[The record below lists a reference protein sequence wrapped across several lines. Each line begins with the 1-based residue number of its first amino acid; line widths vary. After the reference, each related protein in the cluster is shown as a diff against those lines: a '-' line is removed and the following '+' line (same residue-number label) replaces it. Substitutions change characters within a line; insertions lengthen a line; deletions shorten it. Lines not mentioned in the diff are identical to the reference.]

1 MRTNKKETELQPCA
15 FNHPDCY
22 SCSHGICRLLGDME
36 FHGKDCSFYATKEQV
51 REGRQKVRERLIS
64 IGADH
69 LLNYP
74 EHKRG
79 KENEHKQEKH

>member
-1 MRTNKKETELQPCA
+1 MRKKRKETELLPCA

-22 SCSHGICRLLGDME
+22 SCSHGVCRLLGNMD

-51 REGRQKVRERLIS
+51 REGRQKVRERLIR
-64 IGADH
+64 IGAEH

-74 EHKRG
+74 EYKNG
-79 KENEHKQEKH
+79 KENKHKQKEP